1 MSLLHPQ
8 LGIRARLFL
17 AFGAIAGTTVLA
29 SLAAWLLLSRT
40 GALLDGVATH
50 NLPEMVATFGLAND
64 AQTLSGDAPKL
75 LDSPTQAER
84 LRLFQSLNQDQ
95 ATVARRLD
103 SLSTFE
109 VDQASIEAE
118 RQLTQAMRDK
128 LTALDRAVETRITL
142 TARREAAMAAVTAGQ
157 ERVIDILRP
166 VGAQAHTDI
175 AMMSMSGGGN
185 PSEATRTLLSL
196 VSKAVPL
203 VEGFADLQSSV
214 TLASGLLARA
224 VLAQDPAA
232 VAAAEKEFAELA
244 DHIGETLDIVE
255 ALQSTAGL
263 RDAVAHLLA
272 RGKGEDGVFALRE
285 GELRARE
292 TGQALSSETNAA
304 AASLTAE
311 VARRAGQVGQDA
323 RAATDRSHGSIAFG
337 IAVMLAIAGVSVVG
351 AVLVVWLYIG
361 RSLVARVTGLRA
373 AMARLA
379 EGDLSADVTGQQHAD
394 EVGDMARALLVFK
407 DNARH
412 AHRLRATA
420 DEAHALKERR
430 QAETDRYTRDF
441 GTSTGG
447 VMANLARSAATMRDT
462 ASEMSQ
468 AAQRTRD
475 RASAVAEGAS
485 ASAANLA
492 AVASASEEMSAS
504 INEISQQV
512 ARATQAAQ
520 EAVQRASTT
529 DAKVTDMAALA
540 DRIGDVVRLITD
552 IAGQTNLLALNAT
565 IEAARAGEAGRGFAV
580 VAGEV
585 KGLATQTAKAT
596 EEIAAQVAAI
606 RAATAEAVTAVRD
619 VATAIGEVEQVAT
632 AIAAAVEEQASSTR
646 EIAAGVQAV
655 TVSAQEANQAMQ
667 EVSTIAGQ
675 TDLASAKVLSGAGEV
690 GRDADTLR
698 DQVTQFLEAMAN
710 ANEEDRRRFERIP
723 GDGAVAVVSLPGG
736 VQERA
741 PIEDISRGGIT
752 LRLAWRADP
761 GIQVLLELPGAD
773 GPVTGRVVHGHD
785 GVVGLAFPPDAAV
798 TRRVD
803 QALLRIGGEAARA
816 A

>member
-103 SLSTFE
+103 SLSAFE

-311 VARRAGQVGQDA
+311 VGATGWTGRPGRARRHRSVTWLD
-323 RAATDRSHGSIAFG
+323 RLRDRSD
-337 IAVMLAIAGVSVVG
+337 AG
-351 AVLVVWLYIG
+351 
-361 RSLVARVTGLRA
+361 
-373 AMARLA
+373 
-379 EGDLSADVTGQQHAD
+379 
-394 EVGDMARALLVFK
+394 
-407 DNARH
+407 
-412 AHRLRATA
+412 
-420 DEAHALKERR
+420 
-430 QAETDRYTRDF
+430 
-441 GTSTGG
+441 
-447 VMANLARSAATMRDT
+447 
-462 ASEMSQ
+462 
-468 AAQRTRD
+468 
-475 RASAVAEGAS
+475 
-485 ASAANLA
+485 
-492 AVASASEEMSAS
+492 
-504 INEISQQV
+504 
-512 ARATQAAQ
+512 
-520 EAVQRASTT
+520 
-529 DAKVTDMAALA
+529 
-540 DRIGDVVRLITD
+540 
-552 IAGQTNLLALNAT
+552 
-565 IEAARAGEAGRGFAV
+565 
-580 VAGEV
+580 
-585 KGLATQTAKAT
+585 
-596 EEIAAQVAAI
+596 
-606 RAATAEAVTAVRD
+606 
-619 VATAIGEVEQVAT
+619 
-632 AIAAAVEEQASSTR
+632 
-646 EIAAGVQAV
+646 
-655 TVSAQEANQAMQ
+655 
-667 EVSTIAGQ
+667 
-675 TDLASAKVLSGAGEV
+675 
-690 GRDADTLR
+690 
-698 DQVTQFLEAMAN
+698 
-710 ANEEDRRRFERIP
+710 DRRRQRGRRGP
-723 GDGAVAVVSLPGG
+723 GRLAVYRPQPRGAGHRAAGGDGTARRRRSECRCHRP
-736 VQERA
+736 
-741 PIEDISRGGIT
+741 T
-752 LRLAWRADP
+752 
-761 GIQVLLELPGAD
+761 
-773 GPVTGRVVHGHD
+773 
-785 GVVGLAFPPDAAV
+785 
-798 TRRVD
+798 TRR
-803 QALLRIGGEAARA
+803 
-816 A
+816 